1 MLGSASPSAF
11 LRLATF
17 LADDHYAFRSQL
29 TLDKIARVLK
39 SLTQA
44 TKSRESISWTTK
56 HDLLLLHVPTHCAL
70 SSHQTLRN
78 PVLNTGVQFT
88 IRKSQQRYLTQLS
101 F

>member
-17 LADDHYAFRSQL
+17 LADDHYAFLSQL

-44 TKSRESISWTTK
+44 TKSRESISRTTK
-56 HDLLLLHVPTHCAL
+56 HALIVVDL
-70 SSHQTLRN
+70 
-78 PVLNTGVQFT
+78 VLKNSG
-88 IRKSQQRYLTQLS
+88 QLPLVGPRECPNGDRIS
-101 F
+101 RL